1 MKLDILSPIF
11 KGKLI
16 QKLTNKISKSFRYDI
31 IIDMPKEHI
40 DSIII
45 LGNGNVDDLAIPIVC
60 HHLNSSKIVGIV
72 KPDGR
77 KRIETISDLSP
88 YVSGNKINKIVLIM
102 DQEGEDLDEIYE
114 RIKHKLMNQNIRFEI
129 IMENNRV
136 KQYRC
141 WYGSKPFDFILI
153 ISGRDNIMTESHKIE
168 DHLIC
173 GALKLSKISKVN
185 LLQDSKNTWNSID
198 APLQKEILNSLVN
211 NRVISSGVFPQHF
224 IGLQL
229 LEG

>member
-1 MKLDILSPIF
+1 
-11 KGKLI
+11 
-16 QKLTNKISKSFRYDI
+16 
-31 IIDMPKEHI
+31 
-40 DSIII
+40 
-45 LGNGNVDDLAIPIVC
+45 
-60 HHLNSSKIVGIV
+60 
-72 KPDGR
+72 
-77 KRIETISDLSP
+77 
-88 YVSGNKINKIVLIM
+88 M

-129 IMENNRV
+129 IMENSRV

-185 LLQDSKNTWNSID
+185 LLQDSKDTWNSID